1 MKIRALLVAATVTA
15 CLAGCVTPAQF
26 QRQNDQLLLINANL
40 LQIQANQLQS
50 LALQKPQAALQE
62 QNNLQ
67 AMRNA
72 QAQAQE
78 KGHGHD

>member
-1 MKIRALLVAATVTA
+1 MNIRALLVAATVTA
-15 CLAGCVTPAQF
+15 CLTGCTNPAQL

-50 LALQKPQAALQE
+50 LALQKTQAALQE

-67 AMRNA
+67 AMRNV
-72 QAQAQE
+72 QE
-78 KGHGHD
+78 RGHAR